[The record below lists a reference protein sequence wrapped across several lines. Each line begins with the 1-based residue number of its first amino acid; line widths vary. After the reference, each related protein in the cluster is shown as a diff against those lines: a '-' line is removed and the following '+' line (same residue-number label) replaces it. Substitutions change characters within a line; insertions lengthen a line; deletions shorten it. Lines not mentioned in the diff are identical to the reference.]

1 MVLSRPYAKSCDA
14 LVALIAAR
22 ADLDAVF
29 VDAKVPQ
36 YLARISGGSLRDL
49 IRLLFEAQSFA
60 RVDGKSR
67 IDQSS
72 AKDAVQRVRR
82 SLERTL
88 WPCEAL
94 AGIRRSKSLPEPE
107 VADQQQLEPARAF
120 YADLLIKGVLLEYDG
135 GACWYDVHPIMRA
148 IRHSVRRVDP
158 AEPGRLGW

>member
-1 MVLSRPYAKSCDA
+1 MVLSRPYAKGFDA

-94 AGIRRSKSLPEPE
+94 ARHSSVE
-107 VADQQQLEPARAF
+107 EPARARGRRP
-120 YADLLIKGVLLEYDG
+120 AAAGAGARLLRRPPDQGRPARIRWPR
-135 GACWYDVHPIMRA
+135 AWYDVHPIMRA
-148 IRHSVRRVDP
+148 IRHSVRPVDP